1 MGGANGSRERA
12 PDDRLRDT
20 HHRAAP
26 AVMTMMG
33 FAALYPSYGHR
44 YGAIQNKT
52 GAEDVGNST
61 STTPVRHVSG
71 LNP

>member
-1 MGGANGSRERA
+1 
-12 PDDRLRDT
+12 
-20 HHRAAP
+20 
-26 AVMTMMG
+26 MG

-61 STTPVRHVSG
+61 SAAPVQALSA
-71 LNP
+71 